1 MHYVNNTEL
10 SSVEETRS
18 QFNGGTGAIKLGID
32 VHQDFYV
39 VVEQEGGS
47 NPKPPQRFGKEAFL
61 HWAAKLARSVAE
73 VHAVYEACGFG
84 FALQRKLSALGIR
97 SYVVCPQKLDEQNKR
112 VKTDGLDAKAL
123 CLKLDRFV
131 QGNRDALAIVRV
143 PTEKEEQLRALH
155 RQREQLVKV
164 RKQLEAQG
172 RSLMVNQGI
181 EPVKSCWW
189 KRRNFAALPVP
200 AWIKELLGNT
210 QPVLLALHEKIGALT
225 RQLQEAAQ
233 PKQPR
238 GLGAMSSVIIDREIG
253 DWKRFNNRRQVASY
267 TGLCPGEYS
276 SGNTRLQSCVTKH
289 GNPRL
294 RAALV
299 ELAWRL
305 VRFQPNYKPIVKWR
319 QILAKGALATG
330 AARKKAI
337 VAVARQL
344 AVDLWRIRT
353 GRLSAATLGLIN

>member
-1 MHYVNNTEL
+1 MQYLNDTEL
-10 SSVEETRS
+10 SSHEGTRC

-39 VVEQEGGS
+39 VVEQVGGS
-47 NPKPPQRFGKEAFL
+47 NPKPPQRFAKAVYL
-61 HWAAKLARSVAE
+61 HWAAKLKSQARE
-73 VHAVYEACGFG
+73 VYAVYEACGFG
-84 FALQRKLSALGIR
+84 FALQRQLSALWIQCH
-97 SYVVCPQKLDEQNKR
+97 VVCPQKLDEQNRR

-123 CLKLDRFV
+123 CMRLDRFV

-143 PTEKEEQLRALH
+143 PSEEEERSRAIH
-155 RQREQLVKV
+155 RQREQLVGA
-164 RKQLEAQG
+164 RKRLEAQG
-172 RSLMVNQGI
+172 RSLMVNHGL
-181 EPVKSCWW
+181 EPVQNWW
-189 KRRNFAALPVP
+189 KPHTFASLDVP
-200 AWIKELLGNT
+200 QWMRELLGNS
-210 QPVLLALHEKIGALT
+210 QPILVALQQKIAALT
-225 RQLQEAAQ
+225 LQLQSVAA
-233 PKQPR
+233 PNQPR
-238 GLGAMSSVIIDREIG
+238 GLGKMTSVVIDREIG
-253 DWKRFNNRRQVASY
+253 DRHRFNNRRQIASY

-319 QILAKGALATG
+319 ATLAKGALATG

-344 AVDLWRIRT
+344 AVDLWRIKT
-353 GRLSAATLGLIN
+353 GRLRAEELGLIN